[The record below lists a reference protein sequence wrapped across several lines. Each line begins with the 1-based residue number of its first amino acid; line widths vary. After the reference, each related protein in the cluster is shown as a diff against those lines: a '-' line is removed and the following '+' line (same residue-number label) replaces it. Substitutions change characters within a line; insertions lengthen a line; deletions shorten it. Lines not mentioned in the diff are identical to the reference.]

1 MSNMNFN
8 EYQEAAGT
16 TALYPERGRNFTYPA
31 LGLAGESGEVCEK
44 LKKVIRD
51 HGGQLDDEVRAEVA
65 KELGDV
71 LWYVSQVAFE
81 MGLSLQE
88 IAEANI
94 QKLASRKQRDQI
106 HGSGDNR

>member
-1 MSNMNFN
+1 MDMDFDA
-8 EYQEAAGT
+8 YQKAAGT
-16 TALYPERGRNFTYPA
+16 TAVYPNRGDNFTYPA

-51 HGGQLDDEVRAEVA
+51 HGGVLDDNIRREVA

-81 MGLSLQE
+81 MGLSLQDV
-88 IAEANI
+88 AEANV
-94 QKLASRKQRDQI
+94 QKLASRQQRDQI
-106 HGSGDNR
+106 HGNGDNR

>member
-1 MSNMNFN
+1 MSNMNFD
-8 EYQEAAGT
+8 EYQDAAGA
-16 TALYPERGRNFTYPA
+16 TAIYPDRGRNFTYPA

-51 HGGQLDDEVRAEVA
+51 HGGQLDDEIRSEVA

-71 LWYVSQVAFE
+71 LWYVSQVALE

-88 IAEANI
+88 IAKANI
-94 QKLASRKQRDQI
+94 QKLTSRKQRDQI
-106 HGSGDNR
+106 HGNGDNR